1 MAKGIGCGG
10 SKKENPSRNYKGFNY
25 QRMWSRKHGS
35 TAGQMVYCIIDMPDV
50 IWKDNEL
57 YQDRIVRILFNNFW
71 YTKDMKEAID
81 NFIASYPKIHEQVL
95 QEVA

>member
-1 MAKGIGCGG
+1 MTKGKIGSGR
-10 SKKENPSRNYKGFNY
+10 SQENPTRTYKGFNY
-25 QRMWSRKHGS
+25 QRVWSRKHGS
-35 TAGQMVYCIIDMPDV
+35 TSGQMVYCIVGMPDV

-57 YQDRIVRILFNNFW
+57 YEDRIVRILFNNFW

-95 QEVA
+95 RG

>member
-1 MAKGIGCGG
+1 MAKGKIGCGR
-10 SKKENPSRNYKGFNY
+10 SQESPTRTYKGFNY
-25 QRMWSRKHGS
+25 QRVWSRKHGS
-35 TAGQMVYCIIDMPDV
+35 TAGKMVYCIIGMPDV

-57 YQDRIVRILFNNFW
+57 YEDRIVRILFNNFW

-95 QEVA
+95 RG

>member
-1 MAKGIGCGG
+1 
-10 SKKENPSRNYKGFNY
+10 
-25 QRMWSRKHGS
+25 
-35 TAGQMVYCIIDMPDV
+35 MVYCIVGMPDV

-57 YQDRIVRILFNNFW
+57 YEDRIVRILFNNFW

-95 QEVA
+95 RG

>member
-35 TAGQMVYCIIDMPDV
+35 TAGQMVYCIIGMPDV

-57 YQDRIVRILFNNFW
+57 YEDRIVRILFNNFW